1 MSRSKWKGPFVDV
14 SDLKLKKKLTAKSK
28 KVWSRSSQIPS
39 FLLGKTISVYNGKEF
54 KPVLVTREKIG
65 FKFGDF
71 SITRKYGNK
80 LKNSKLKN
88 KK

>member
-1 MSRSKWKGPFVDV
+1 MSRSKWKGPFIDV
-14 SDLKLKKKLTAKSK
+14 SVLKLKKKLTIKSK

-54 KPVLVTREKIG
+54 KPVLITREKIG

>member
-14 SDLKLKKKLTAKSK
+14 SVLKLKKKLTAKSK

-39 FLLGKTISVYNGKEF
+39 SLLGKTISVYNGKEF